1 MKKLANICM
10 VFLLALVMASCSK
23 SKDFLN
29 KNSLTEFSSSSEWG
43 DPALTATFINGI
55 YNEIPADLAMNAGNV
70 DESRNRDA
78 DGLNFNNMIIT
89 QDDGEYGNWSGAY
102 QAIRHCNVAIEN
114 ISKSSFGTTL
124 VDGVTLKDRM
134 IGEVHFLRAYIYF
147 RLTSYY
153 GGVPIIKNVYGLND
167 SFKIAQ
173 NSYADCIKFVVSDL
187 DSAANLL
194 PIVESGDNDGRATKG
209 AALALKSRVLLYSA
223 SDLHNPQKNNSVTN
237 GFPHPELLGYTDGDP
252 TARWQAAKDA
262 AKAVIDMGIYS
273 LYKPN
278 PASANEATQNYG
290 DLFTSTKSVEDIFVK
305 YSSASTGGGISG
317 WGNAPN
323 GWYGNGGVGAIN
335 DLVDAYDMA
344 DGSKFSRSIPAEAAQ
359 PYINRD
365 PRLYAT
371 VLFEGNKYRQRPAD
385 LIVYDPA
392 GVGQFGTWQK
402 WDNSTNQMY
411 LVYGL
416 DTRNSIANS
425 WNGNECAATM
435 LKFLNKSVDIQ
446 KSNQDLTL
454 RWIRYGEVLLNYAEA
469 CIELGQDGE
478 ARTYINMIR
487 QRAFMPDVTSSG
499 ATLLADYRSERR
511 IEMAYEDQ
519 RFFDV
524 RRWMIG
530 SDAYHDVHGVQI
542 VYNLNPDHTTAII
555 PTITPIVIR
564 PGKWDNKAYFFPI
577 TRSELNKNDK
587 LIELPGY

>member
-1 MKKLANICM
+1 MKYIFYILT
-10 VFLLALVMASCSK
+10 VFLIGTVVVSCN
-23 SKDFLN
+23 KDFLN
-29 KNSLTEFSSSSEWG
+29 KKSLTEFSSSDEWG

-55 YNEIPADLAMNAGNV
+55 YNEIPAGLAMNAGNV
-70 DESRNRDA
+70 DESRSRDA

-89 QDDGEYGNWSGAY
+89 QDDGEYGNWTGSY
-102 QAIRHCNVAIEN
+102 RAIRHCNVALEN
-114 ISKSSFGTTL
+114 IVNSSFDSTKI
-124 VDGVTLKDRM
+124 DGVSLKNRM
-134 IGEVHFLRAYIYF
+134 LGEVHFLRAYFYF
-147 RLTSYY
+147 RLTNYY

-173 NSYADCIKFVVSDL
+173 SSYADCIKFIVSDL
-187 DSAANLL
+187 DSAASLL
-194 PIVESGDNDGRATKG
+194 PIVESGDNDGRATQG
-209 AALALKSRVLLYSA
+209 AALALKSRVLLYAA
-223 SDLHNPQKNNSVTN
+223 SDLHNPQKNGAITS
-237 GFPHPELLGYTDGDP
+237 GYSHPELLGYTDGDP
-252 TARWQAAKDA
+252 VARWQAAKDA
-262 AKAVIDMGIYS
+262 AKAVIDLGIYS

-278 PASANEATQNYG
+278 PASAEEATQNYG

-305 YSSASTGGGISG
+305 YSSASTGGGYNG
-317 WGNAPN
+317 WGIAPN

-335 DLVDAYDMA
+335 ELVDAYNMA

-359 PYINRD
+359 PYTSRD
-365 PRLYAT
+365 PRFYAT

-385 LIVYDPA
+385 LVAYDPK
-392 GVGQFGTWQK
+392 GVGQFGTWQT
-402 WDNSTNQMY
+402 WDGSKM
-411 LVYGL
+411 VPIYGL

-446 KSNQDLTL
+446 KGHQDLTL
-454 RWIRYGEVLLNYAEA
+454 RFIRYGEVLLNYAEA
-469 CIELGQDGE
+469 CIELGQDIE
-478 ARTYINMIR
+478 AQTYINMIR
-487 QRAFMPDVTSSG
+487 KRAFMPDITSTG
-499 ATLLADYRSERR
+499 ATLLTDYRNERR
-511 IEMAYEDQ
+511 IEMAFEDQ

-530 SDAYHDVHGVQI
+530 PEAYHDVHGVSI
-542 VYNLNPDHTTAII
+542 VYQLNPDHTTATI